1 MIKNINMTN
10 SAIIINVTGTLRLDE
25 TTIVKDPI
33 VTVTNAND
41 DYISSTV
48 STTSNFTSST
58 ENYELSRPTGSF
70 DYVETWDDADVRACV
85 EDWIEE
91 HRITV

>member
-1 MIKNINMTN
+1 MTN

-41 DYISSTV
+41 DYTNNTV

-58 ENYELSRPTGSF
+58 ENYEFSRPTGSF
-70 DYVETWDDADVRACV
+70 QYVETWTDEDVRTCV
-85 EDWIEE
+85 ENWIEE
-91 HRITV
+91 HRI

>member
-33 VTVTNAND
+33 VSVTNAND
-41 DYISSTV
+41 DYINSSVNTI
-48 STTSNFTSST
+48 SLFTSNT
-58 ENYELSRPTGSF
+58 ENYNLSRETGSF
-70 DYVETWDDADVRACV
+70 MYIQTWNDADVKTCV
-85 EDWIEE
+85 ENWIEQ
-91 HRITV
+91 HRVK